1 MRSPAFRRPLLSTV
15 LLLAV
20 MASVVFPQHAV
31 AEHESS
37 NLLTFAGADSSL
49 PAAGGSGRVEYKGG
63 ELAVSRWTATF
74 QFEGLQAGGA
84 YSVVVAGRF
93 GADNSPAAAE
103 FTELCAFRAGADG
116 TGGCWHYFVELQRL
130 AVVELRTPNPA
141 GSLVLQA
148 TRAEDAPGEI
158 ESVPNA
164 FSPPAIPSPVATP
177 ASTPVT

>member
-1 MRSPAFRRPLLSTV
+1 MRSPALHRPRLWSL

-20 MASVVFPQHAV
+20 LSSVAFVRIAG

-37 NLLTFAGADSSL
+37 NLLTFAAAGSSL
-49 PAAGGSGRVEYKGG
+49 PAAAGSGRIEYKGG

-74 QFEGLQAGGA
+74 QFEGLQAGDA

-93 GADNSPAAAE
+93 GVDNSPAAAE

-141 GSLVLQA
+141 GSPVLQA
-148 TRAEDAPGEI
+148 TRADDAPGEI

-164 FSPPAIPSPVATP
+164 YSPPPTPSPVATP